1 MGSECERK
9 EDLCFFY
16 VFKVYMYTLLYIYIQ
31 IIKDTVC
38 KVVHICTIKK
48 NYYAVSFVN
57 LLLPFIRNYYVQI
70 PLFMCHLYI
79 ICWFVYRSIWYI
91 SYIICLYVH

>member
-1 MGSECERK
+1 MKGKKICV
-9 EDLCFFY
+9 CVCFY
-16 VFKVYMYTLLYIYIQ
+16 VFKVYMYTFLYVYTNHPKIRCVKLCIYVQ
-31 IIKDTVC
+31 S
-38 KVVHICTIKK
+38 K